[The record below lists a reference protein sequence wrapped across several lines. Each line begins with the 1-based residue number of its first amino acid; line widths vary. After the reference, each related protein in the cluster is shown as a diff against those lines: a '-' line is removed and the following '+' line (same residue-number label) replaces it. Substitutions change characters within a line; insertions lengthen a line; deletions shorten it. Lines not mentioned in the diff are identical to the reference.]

1 MPVAAA
7 VQALRQ
13 QAPLLSVGILTADW
27 MSLASEVA
35 LVEQAGIKSLHF
47 DVMDGCFCPAMTL
60 GPPLVG
66 AVRTSLLKDVHLMI
80 QDPLEKVDSYVFAGA
95 DIITVHLESCVH
107 IHRVLQKLAALRSS
121 ESTARGLIRGVA
133 INPGTPMEWL
143 QPLIEETELILVLAV
158 NPGWG
163 GQSFLS
169 STFSRLA
176 KAKQMIADSGKDILL
191 GVDGGIKRDN
201 IAEVAALK
209 LDLIVSGSAIF
220 DGKKAADNVRFMC
233 ETVQSAKA

>member
-1 MPVAAA
+1 MSVAVA

-13 QAPLLSVGILTADW
+13 QAPILSVGILTANW
-27 MSLASEVA
+27 MSMASEIT
-35 LVEQAGIKSLHF
+35 LLEQAGIKILHF

-60 GPPLVG
+60 GAPLVG

-80 QDPLEKVDSYVFAGA
+80 EDPLEKVGSYVSAGA

-107 IHRVLQKLAALRSS
+107 IHRVLQRLAALQPARS
-121 ESTARGLIRGVA
+121 TYGGLIRGVA
-133 INPGTPMEWL
+133 INPGTPLESL
-143 QPLIEETELILVLAV
+143 QPLLEELELILILAV

-163 GQSFLS
+163 GQQFLS

-191 GVDGGIKRDN
+191 AVDGGVNRGN
-201 IAEVAALK
+201 ISEIAALK

-220 DGKKAADNVRFMC
+220 DGKAPADNARFMF
-233 ETVQSAKA
+233 ERVQSTKV

>member
-7 VQALRQ
+7 VQALRE

-35 LVEQAGIKSLHF
+35 LLEQTGIKILHF

-60 GPPLVG
+60 GPPLVE
-66 AVRTSLLKDVHLMI
+66 AVRTTLLKDVHLMI
-80 QDPLEKVDSYVFAGA
+80 QDPLEKVDNYALAGA

-107 IHRVLQKLAALRSS
+107 IHRVLQKLGALRSS
-121 ESTARGLIRGVA
+121 KSPDRGLIRGIA

-143 QPLIEETELILVLAV
+143 QPLLDEIELILILAV
-158 NPGWG
+158 NPGWS
-163 GQSFLS
+163 GQRFLP

-176 KAKQMIADSGKDILL
+176 TAKQMIADSGKDILL
-191 GVDGGIKRDN
+191 AVDGGINREN
-201 IAEVAALK
+201 IAQLSALSP
-209 LDLIVSGSAIF
+209 DLIVSGSAIF
-220 DGKKAADNVRFMC
+220 DGKKAADNLRFMF
-233 ETVQSAKA
+233 ETVRSAKT